1 MTRSPGGEKQQWIFF
16 ADRIGL
22 FDFAEKI
29 RSVSEL
35 GFKIY
40 AYFLSDLIAATL
52 DSWADGGLDVP
63 RIGTKAT
70 AHFTHPF
77 LDDSPDRTAPP
88 GVKNTHGT
96 VFGIDEHDRKAVGSL
111 NAEQDSGSVG
121 DQAVAGELFLEWFE
135 NTMNEIR
142 MNLAQSDPWP
152 EFLARDSADLTFKR
166 RAVSLYCGT

>member
-1 MTRSPGGEKQQWIFF
+1 VTRSPGGEKQQWIFF

-70 AHFTHPF
+70 AISVPCGFTGAGLPIG
-77 LDDSPDRTAPP
+77 LQIAGPP
-88 GVKNTHGT
+88 WS
-96 VFGIDEHDRKAVGSL
+96 EAAVL
-111 NAEQDSGSVG
+111 RLAYAYEQ
-121 DQAVAGELFLEWFE
+121 ATTWH
-135 NTMNEIR
+135 
-142 MNLAQSDPWP
+142 
-152 EFLARDSADLTFKR
+152 KR
-166 RAVSLYCGT
+166 EPSCASRL